1 MLDRTRV
8 RYAVLMDTESR
19 HVRNR
24 EQPASVPVAPMGD
37 VPVIARVLWS
47 DGLEEWRPARAVRWT
62 RSHVMVGWR
71 EDDASGAPGE
81 ARGRR
86 TVAVGPAPAAPT
98 ERWVWLRAADVM
110 RSVSWLVAPGRVG
123 HGARTPETG
132 APP

>member
-1 MLDRTRV
+1 ML
-8 RYAVLMDTESR
+8 LCMDPEAR
-19 HVRNR
+19 QVRNR

-71 EDDASGAPGE
+71 EDAVPG
-81 ARGRR
+81 ARGRAPGR
-86 TVAVGPAPAAPT
+86 GEPGEGGGPRAAAAAT

-110 RSVSWLVAPGRVG
+110 RSVSWLVAPDRVG
-123 HGARTPETG
+123 R
-132 APP
+132 

>member
-1 MLDRTRV
+1 
-8 RYAVLMDTESR
+8 MDPEAR

-71 EDDASGAPGE
+71 EEADSGPRRPAAAGPGAPG
-81 ARGRR
+81 RG
-86 TVAVGPAPAAPT
+86 VPAVPVAPT

-110 RSVSWLVAPGRVG
+110 RSVSWLVAPDRVG
-123 HGARTPETG
+123 R
-132 APP
+132 

>member
-1 MLDRTRV
+1 
-8 RYAVLMDTESR
+8 MDPETR

-37 VPVIARVLWS
+37 VPVIARVVWS

-71 EDDASGAPGE
+71 EDPDPSPRRRSSGSSRGSYRSGDGTPG
-81 ARGRR
+81 G
-86 TVAVGPAPAAPT
+86 AVPAPPA

-110 RSVSWLVAPGRVG
+110 RSVSWLVAPDRV
-123 HGARTPETG
+123 RR
-132 APP
+132 